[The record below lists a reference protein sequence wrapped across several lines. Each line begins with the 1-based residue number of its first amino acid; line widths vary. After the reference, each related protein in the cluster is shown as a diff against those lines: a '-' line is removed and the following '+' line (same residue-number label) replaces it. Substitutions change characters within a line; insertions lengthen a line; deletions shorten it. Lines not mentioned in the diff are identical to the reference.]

1 MAQHNSPVNVKSIAI
16 ESFPLSLDAMQVY
29 LPLSPT
35 LAKQISITE
44 VTISVPFI
52 DVVFVYSVSGS
63 DDGMGTEA
71 RSTVQLK
78 VGLGTPVAEQTR
90 RIVVLFSA
98 DTLSGEKSTSLGIS
112 AEKKTEFGNTTI
124 RVSHLLLFGHHL

>member
-1 MAQHNSPVNVKSIAI
+1 
-16 ESFPLSLDAMQVY
+16 MQVY

-35 LAKQISITE
+35 LAEQISITE

-98 DTLSGEKSTSLGIS
+98 DTLSGEKSTSRGIS
-112 AEKKTEFGNTTI
+112 AEKNCI
-124 RVSHLLLFGHHL
+124 